1 MTDPL
6 GNPGTSTGGPV
17 GAGAD
22 PAAVPEAVEEDEE
35 EEEEDEEE
43 DEEEEAGGGALK
55 FPAAAAGAAGGRAPA
70 GGLGT
75 AGTGMD
81 DARGGAWLSALWS
94 VSSNSGAVSLW
105 SGGGSSSPGEIES
118 GRGLLL
124 NDVASLRMSSTGS
137 GGSKLSDSTTAHA
150 AVASPSV
157 TVAEPTCLRKTSH
170 R

>member
-1 MTDPL
+1 MEAPESMRRTATERTHTCTCRPAGAVSPVSQSDGGGGAAVTDPL

-81 DARGGAWLSALWS
+81 DARGGA
-94 VSSNSGAVSLW
+94 
-105 SGGGSSSPGEIES
+105 
-118 GRGLLL
+118 
-124 NDVASLRMSSTGS
+124 
-137 GGSKLSDSTTAHA
+137 
-150 AVASPSV
+150 
-157 TVAEPTCLRKTSH
+157 
-170 R
+170 